1 MVLRGYVA
9 AMSAVEDLHTA
20 ARRYCADRAALWS
33 GRYADLRAG
42 EERERR
48 RSGIPEPTTYSYSP
62 EALATF
68 PRYNVL
74 HAVQAAVE
82 AFTPAD
88 FASLDEAREL
98 LAAAGE
104 SAENVFTRPPNG
116 EIERRAMDEE
126 RTLFADYM
134 RGVSK
139 DDLVEVAPL
148 PFRRTLTS
156 DESERL
162 RNELK
167 TRWGFDDYWYP
178 LDRPDTA
185 EPPENA
191 VPFSADPFF
200 SAEVQARLRDVLA
213 GLGVSRLWELR
224 ELDTDSDCE
233 LDLELF
239 EPIYTG
245 SEGTWTD
252 NSLDWLVYASHEAS
266 VTVAGAQLLPAFQQA
281 FPDWRDW
288 IYAPDW

>member
-9 AMSAVEDLHTA
+9 AMSAVEALHTA
-20 ARRYCADRAALWS
+20 ARRYCADRAALWL
-33 GRYADLRAG
+33 GRYADLQAG
-42 EERERR
+42 EARERR
-48 RSGIPEPTTYSYSP
+48 RSGIPEPTTYAYSN

-68 PRYNVL
+68 PRYHVL
-74 HAVQAAVE
+74 HAIQAAVE

-98 LAAAGE
+98 LAAAAE

-116 EIERRAMDEE
+116 EIERRSMDEE
-126 RTLFADYM
+126 RTVFADYM
-134 RGVSK
+134 RGVSEEELAK
-139 DDLVEVAPL
+139 VEPL

-156 DESERL
+156 DESEHL

-167 TRWGFDDYWYP
+167 TRWGFDGYWYP

-191 VPFSADPFF
+191 VALTADPFF
-200 SAEVQARLRDVLA
+200 SAEVQGRLRDVLA

-239 EPIYTG
+239 EPVYTG

-252 NSLDWLVYASHEAS
+252 NSRDWLVYASHEAS
-266 VTVAGAQLLPAFQQA
+266 VTVAGTQLLPAFQQA